1 MIQIFK
7 SHKMKKIFTV
17 AFFFLALISLTNNV
31 QAQKYLTFESKTFS
45 VLLKCSPDYT
55 NVTDISFS
63 ENGAWVNYKIV
74 KTLPLE
80 NKATG
85 NRYVVVDKQSANY
98 TVEYVYEKNKDILKS
113 ASCSVVNQ
121 KTRIR
126 TTLQR
131 KQ

>member
-1 MIQIFK
+1 
-7 SHKMKKIFTV
+7 MKKIVTV
-17 AFFFLALISLTNNV
+17 AIFFLALICLTNNA
-31 QAQKYLTFESKTFS
+31 QAQKYLTFESKAFS
-45 VLLKCSPDYT
+45 VVLKCSPDYT
-55 NVTDISFS
+55 KVMDISFS
-63 ENGAWVNYKIV
+63 ENGAWVSYKIV

-85 NRYVVVDKQSANY
+85 NRYVVVDKKSANY

-121 KTRIR
+121 KTKIR

>member
-1 MIQIFK
+1 
-7 SHKMKKIFTV
+7 MKKILTV
-17 AFFFLALISLTNNV
+17 AIFLLALIFVTNNV
-31 QAQKYLTFESKTFS
+31 QAQKYLTFESKAFS
-45 VLLKCSPDYT
+45 VVLKCSPDYT
-55 NVTDISFS
+55 KVMDISFS
-63 ENGAWVNYKIV
+63 ENGAWVSYKIV

-85 NRYVVVDKQSANY
+85 NRYVVVDKKSVNY
-98 TVEYVYEKNKDILKS
+98 TVEYMYVKDKDILKS

-121 KTRIR
+121 ATKIR